1 MGEQQDVICPV
12 SRDRDEVG
20 CVCPAAQPAVVSTVP
35 PRNRARAWIG
45 HMVAGSSIVVMVLA
59 PATMETAQRRSRPRV
74 SGRLRRTA
82 TTRNA
87 IMVAYGAARHLPAR
101 AVGVDRRRSYG
112 EHGRTLPT
120 GVCSVDLAWDLTI
133 TKSVRRL
140 PRDPRALQVWLSAPV
155 YARDPSRCRVVDG
168 YMS

>member
-101 AVGVDRRRSYG
+101 PSAWTDAGAMVSTAVPFRPAFAASILLGTSRS
-112 EHGRTLPT
+112 
-120 GVCSVDLAWDLTI
+120 
-133 TKSVRRL
+133 
-140 PRDPRALQVWLSAPV
+140 PRAYGASLVIHGLF
-155 YARDPSRCRVVDG
+155 RCGSQHRFMRGILAVAG
-168 YMS
+168 WWTAT